1 MDLTSNALLILVSAA
16 LIVFYLVPRKFR
28 WTVLLLASI
37 VYYAGYGITAISA
50 LIFSA
55 FLTFLC
61 AYLMPVPKEGEE
73 TKKTD
78 ALFYLIVGLSLNL
91 AMLLYLKYTGFLFD
105 SLNRFF
111 SMQLTIPDLLLPAGI
126 SYYTLQTCGYLVD
139 VYRGSCEKATNPFQY
154 LLFVL
159 YFPQIAQGPI
169 ARFPHLY
176 PQLIEPK
183 PFRFGRFKSG
193 IVRIAYGL
201 FKKMLLADWLTVFRT
216 AIFEE
221 PEAYAGITI
230 FGVVLYSLELYGNFS
245 GGIDMMRGV
254 SELFGVIMDENF
266 EQPYLATSTA
276 NFWRRWHMSLG
287 RFFRSYVYIP
297 LGGNRKG
304 TFRTAVN
311 TFIVFFLS
319 GIWHGA
325 SWAYVVWGSFHGVIC
340 ALGILL
346 AGLFAKMR
354 TALHMTEENMFWR
367 LFRMA
372 RTFGII
378 SFGWYFFCVTT
389 FEEFA
394 LVLRCS
400 VSSFNPSLF
409 LEIPAGSLGTA
420 YTPYALMTAAV
431 ALTVVIVV
439 SVLREHG
446 IRLSFRIS
454 KLPLTVQFLILLVMV
469 LPVPLLAPTG
479 IAKGFIYAAF

>member
-1 MDLTSNALLILVSAA
+1 MMILVCAA
-16 LIVFYLVPRKFR
+16 LILYYLVPRNFR

-37 VYYAGYGITAISA
+37 VYYAGYGIRAASA
-50 LIFSA
+50 LVFSA
-55 FLTFLC
+55 LLTFLC
-61 AYLMPVPKEGEE
+61 AYLMPPAKEEGQ
-73 TKKTD
+73 KRGGD
-78 ALFYLIVGLSLNL
+78 ARFYLVTGITLNL
-91 AMLLYLKYTGFLFD
+91 GMLLYLKYTGFLFD

-139 VYRGSCEKATNPFQY
+139 VYRGKSRAETNPFKY
-154 LLFVL
+154 LLFVF

-169 ARFPHLY
+169 ARFSRLHH
-176 PQLIEPK
+176 QLIEGK

-193 IVRIAYGL
+193 AVRIAYGL

-216 AIFEE
+216 AIFAD
-221 PEAYAGITI
+221 PERYAGITI

-266 EQPYLATSTA
+266 EQPYFATSIA
-276 NFWRRWHMSLG
+276 AFWRRWHMSLG

-304 TFRTAVN
+304 ALRTALN

-325 SWAYVVWGSFHGVIC
+325 SWAYIVWGTFHGVIS
-340 ALGILL
+340 ALSV
-346 AGLFAKMR
+346 LFSGVFLKLG
-354 TALHMTEENMFWR
+354 TALHMKEESLFLR

-378 SFGWYFFCVTT
+378 SFGWYFFCVSTY
-389 FEEFA
+389 EEFL

-400 VSSFNPSLF
+400 VSSFDPSLF

-431 ALTVVIVV
+431 ALLVVIVV

-446 IRLSFRIS
+446 IRLSFRVS
-454 KLPLTVQFLILLVMV
+454 KLPLAVQFLILLLMA
-469 LPVPLLAPTG
+469 LPVPLFAPTG
-479 IAKGFIYAAF
+479 VAKGFIYAAF

>member
-1 MDLTSNALLILVSAA
+1 
-16 LIVFYLVPRKFR
+16 
-28 WTVLLLASI
+28 
-37 VYYAGYGITAISA
+37 
-50 LIFSA
+50 
-55 FLTFLC
+55 
-61 AYLMPVPKEGEE
+61 
-73 TKKTD
+73 
-78 ALFYLIVGLSLNL
+78 
-91 AMLLYLKYTGFLFD
+91 
-105 SLNRFF
+105 
-111 SMQLTIPDLLLPAGI
+111 
-126 SYYTLQTCGYLVD
+126 
-139 VYRGSCEKATNPFQY
+139 
-154 LLFVL
+154 
-159 YFPQIAQGPI
+159 
-169 ARFPHLY
+169 
-176 PQLIEPK
+176 
-183 PFRFGRFKSG
+183 
-193 IVRIAYGL
+193 
-201 FKKMLLADWLTVFRT
+201 
-216 AIFEE
+216 
-221 PEAYAGITI
+221 
-230 FGVVLYSLELYGNFS
+230 
-245 GGIDMMRGV
+245 
-254 SELFGVIMDENF
+254 
-266 EQPYLATSTA
+266 
-276 NFWRRWHMSLG
+276 MSLG

-400 VSSFNPSLF
+400 VSSFDPSLF

-420 YTPYALMTAAV
+420 YTPYSLMTAAV

-454 KLPLTVQFLILLVMV
+454 KRPLTVQFLILLVMV